1 MRVLTFAQA
10 LNEAL
15 REEMR
20 RDESVVVLGQDVGR
34 KGGVYL
40 VTQGLLEEFGPERVV
55 DTPLSESAI
64 VGSAIGLALYG
75 FRPVAE
81 IQYADFIFGGF
92 EQIVSNLATLRYR
105 SGGDFTAPLV
115 IRAPVGGWIRG
126 GMYHSQSPEAYFAH
140 TPGLFVVCP
149 SNPHDAKGLLK
160 AAIRSDDPVIF
171 FEPKRLYWTLKG
183 EVPEGE
189 YVEQLGK
196 ARVVRE
202 GDDVTVVTF
211 GSVVHEALEAARRA
225 EERGISVE
233 VIDLRTLKPLDLET
247 VVRSVRKTGRIVVA
261 HEAPFFAGYGAE
273 VVAEVVEEAF
283 LHLEAPPR
291 RVAGFES
298 PIPLAHETLYLP
310 NSNRIFDAIVEVHS
324 F

>member
-1 MRVLTFAQA
+1 LRVLTFAQA

-20 RDESVVVLGQDVGR
+20 RDESVLVLGQDVGK

-81 IQYADFIFGGF
+81 IQYSDFIYGGF

-105 SGGDFTAPLV
+105 SGGDFSAPLV
-115 IRAPVGGWIRG
+115 IRSPVGGWIRG
-126 GMYHSQSPEAYFAH
+126 GMYHSQSPEAYFTH
-140 TPGLFVVCP
+140 TPGLIVVCP
-149 SNPHDAKGLLK
+149 STPGDAKGLLK

-183 EVPEGE
+183 EVPEGDH
-189 YVEQLGK
+189 VEQLGR
-196 ARVVRE
+196 ARVLRQ

-211 GSVVHEALEAARRA
+211 GAAVHEALDAARRA

-247 VVRSVRKTGRIVVA
+247 VVGSVRKT
-261 HEAPFFAGYGAE
+261 
-273 VVAEVVEEAF
+273 
-283 LHLEAPPR
+283 
-291 RVAGFES
+291 
-298 PIPLAHETLYLP
+298 
-310 NSNRIFDAIVEVHS
+310 
-324 F
+324 

>member
-1 MRVLTFAQA
+1 MRTVTFAQA
-10 LNEAL
+10 LNEAI

-20 RDESVVVLGQDVGR
+20 RDERVIVLGQDVGR

-64 VGSAIGLALYG
+64 VGAAIGLAVYG
-75 FRPVAE
+75 LKPVAE
-81 IQYADFIFGGF
+81 IQYADFIYGAF

-105 SGGDFTAPLV
+105 SGGDFSAPLV

-149 SNPHDAKGLLK
+149 STPYDAKGLLK
-160 AAIRSDDPVIF
+160 AAIRSEDPVIF
-171 FEPKRLYWTLKG
+171 LEPKRLYWTLKG
-183 EVPEGE
+183 EVPEGD
-189 YVEQLGK
+189 YTVEIGR

-202 GDDVTVVTF
+202 GEDVTVVTF
-211 GSVVHEALEAARRA
+211 GSVVHEAIEAARKA

-247 VVRSVRKTGRIVVA
+247 VAGSVRKTGRLVVA

-273 VVAEVVEEAF
+273 VVAEVVEETF

-298 PIPLAHETLYLP
+298 PIPLAHESLYLP
-310 NSNRIFDAIVEVHS
+310 SSDRILDAVVEVHG

>member
-126 GMYHSQSPEAYFAH
+126 GMYHS
-140 TPGLFVVCP
+140 
-149 SNPHDAKGLLK
+149 
-160 AAIRSDDPVIF
+160 
-171 FEPKRLYWTLKG
+171 
-183 EVPEGE
+183 
-189 YVEQLGK
+189 
-196 ARVVRE
+196 
-202 GDDVTVVTF
+202 
-211 GSVVHEALEAARRA
+211 
-225 EERGISVE
+225 
-233 VIDLRTLKPLDLET
+233 
-247 VVRSVRKTGRIVVA
+247 
-261 HEAPFFAGYGAE
+261 
-273 VVAEVVEEAF
+273 
-283 LHLEAPPR
+283 
-291 RVAGFES
+291 
-298 PIPLAHETLYLP
+298 
-310 NSNRIFDAIVEVHS
+310 
-324 F
+324 